1 MLRMK
6 IGALL
11 TVFAVGC
18 GGGAFQTVP
27 VDGLLT
33 CEGKPVANVL
43 VTFTPKG
50 GEGVDPNNPGK
61 SAVGKTDAEGRFTL
75 TTYKIGD
82 GAIVGQHTV
91 RVDREYD
98 PEAGSDQ
105 PEFACSGKT
114 TEVTVEANTSE
125 VKIEL

>member
-1 MLRMK
+1 ML
-6 IGALL
+6 GFL
-11 TVFAVGC
+11 TLSFAAGC
-18 GGGAFQTVP
+18 GGGAFETVP
-27 VDGLLT
+27 VDGILT
-33 CEGKPVANVL
+33 CDGKPVANVL

-61 SAVGKTDAEGRFTL
+61 AAIGKTDAEGRFTL

-105 PEFACSGKT
+105 PEFACSDKT
-114 TEVTVEANTSE
+114 TEVTVGSDTDE
-125 VKIEL
+125 VRIEL